1 MLPMK
6 RKITSVLIILLI
18 VGVNAAPMIAID
30 NCEMTCCQ
38 DESMVCHMEPCEIS
52 VNVCDTPMIIP
63 LVVAPVNS
71 IELKKFENIEMVY
84 NIKSIDVIVEN
95 NLSIPIKW
103 IKPPD
108 PPAAFTTPLL
118 I

>member
-1 MLPMK
+1 MK

-18 VGVNAAPMIAID
+18 VGANAAPFINSDSCDMA
-30 NCEMTCCQ
+30 CCQ
-38 DESMVCHMEPCEIS
+38 GESMSCMMEQMEPCEIS

-95 NLSIPIKW
+95 NLSFPIKW